1 MSKLINLTFGIR
13 PQAGANFD
21 SVKTTGN
28 MPQAVAQ
35 ISISQQLADQ
45 LELLPSHQQLV
56 DDFESRIVLQLVEQF
71 GPKLRPNNTR
81 STIFQTLFG
90 KSLEHETSET
100 LLRNSSSPLT
110 IFKNL
115 RHRLRNS
122 TLLR

>member
-1 MSKLINLTFGIR
+1 MSKLINLTFGIS

-45 LELLPSHQQLV
+45 FDP
-56 DDFESRIVLQLVEQF
+56 I
-71 GPKLRPNNTR
+71 LRPNNTR